1 MLFVVIIFEWYSHI
15 STMSRNDMFFIYV
28 IAKFS
33 FLPQP
38 FQKDCKLISMWQSKT
53 IPYFNIYEN
62 VFYLFKFTTTPIS
75 V

>member
-1 MLFVVIIFEWYSHI
+1 MQCLSNKSKLKDKLLNILFVVIIFEWYSHI

-38 FQKDCKLISMWQSKT
+38 F
-53 IPYFNIYEN
+53 
-62 VFYLFKFTTTPIS
+62 
-75 V
+75 